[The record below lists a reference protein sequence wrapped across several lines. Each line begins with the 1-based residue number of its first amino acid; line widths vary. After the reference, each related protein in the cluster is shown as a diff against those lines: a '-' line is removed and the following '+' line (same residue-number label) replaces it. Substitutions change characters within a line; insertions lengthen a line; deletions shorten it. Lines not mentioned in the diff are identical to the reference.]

1 MKILIDKTK
10 VMAFKE
16 LEHIR
21 SKICVYD
28 KTIEQVYSFS
38 VITYPMKRI
47 STFKLKY

>member
-1 MKILIDKTK
+1 MKVFIDKTK

-28 KTIEQVYSFS
+28 KTIEQVYSF
-38 VITYPMKRI
+38 
-47 STFKLKY
+47 KYLGYNMSHEKNIYI